1 MLDAAPRFPKEITFV
16 GDGNLGA
23 EIMDTEIVDD
33 LVREMMDSDD
43 DVVITGGDQFREYV
57 VQQRLAAD
65 GHERLGHRVCQGFQA
80 GSQPRGKDHRF
91 HPSVECIFLII
102 NHLRKNA

>member
-1 MLDAAPRFPKEITFV
+1 MLDTSPGLPEEVAFV
-16 GDGNLGA
+16 GDGNLSA
-23 EIMDTEIVDD
+23 EIMDTEVVDN
-33 LVREMMDSDD
+33 LVREVMHIDD
-43 DVVITGGDQFREYV
+43 DIVIAGGDQFREDV

-91 HPSVECIFLII
+91 HPSVECIFLIV
-102 NHLRKNA
+102 NHLHKNA